1 MLTRSTL
8 AAHRF
13 IVQHSHSSPMPGPP
27 VLLLGASR
35 TEVICPHFSTLLL
48 GQSDKASA
56 TLVPAHPG
64 HHFSSGYPH
73 HLGNTAW
80 CTAPTPAASSLCHMP
95 GRALE
100 HSVITMATR
109 GHLSRHQV
117 PRHCGGKAS
126 LRVAGRAA
134 LVTVPAAEARGPSA
148 ALTGM
153 KTLLFAAIP
162 WSKPRQQICPR

>member
-8 AAHRF
+8 VPHGF
-13 IVQHSHSSPMPGPP
+13 IVQHSHSFPMPEPP
-27 VLLLGASR
+27 VLLLGESR

-56 TLVPAHPG
+56 TLVPAHPR
-64 HHFSSGYPH
+64 HHSISGYPH

-80 CTAPTPAASSLCHMP
+80 CTAPPPAASSLCHMP
-95 GRALE
+95 GRALG
-100 HSVITMATR
+100 HSVITVAAH
-109 GHLSRHQV
+109 GHLSRHL
-117 PRHCGGKAS
+117 HCGGKAS
-126 LRVAGRAA
+126 LWVAGQAA

-153 KTLLFAAIP
+153 KTLLLTAIP
-162 WSKPRQQICPR
+162 CSEPRQLIYPC